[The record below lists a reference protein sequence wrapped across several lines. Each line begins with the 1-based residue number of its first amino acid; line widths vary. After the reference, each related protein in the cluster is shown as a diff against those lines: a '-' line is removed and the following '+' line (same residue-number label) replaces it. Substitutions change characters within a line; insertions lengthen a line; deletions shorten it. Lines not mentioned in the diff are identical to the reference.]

1 MSTYVW
7 DLDGTLCTKVDGDP
21 PDYALAMPIRS
32 RIEDVNRL
40 HDQGHTI
47 LILTSRGGTTGI
59 DWRGVTEAQLEAWG
73 VKYHELQINTKPYY
87 DFWVHDKAMS
97 VEDWD
102 RRHASMKVDELSEYD
117 DVVGDPDAV

>member
-1 MSTYVW
+1 INHNGNVGVAKSII
-7 DLDGTLCTKVDGDP
+7 
-21 PDYALAMPIRS
+21 ALAKNFGADFVKFQKRTV
-32 RIEDVNRL
+32 DV
-40 HDQGHTI
+40 
-47 LILTSRGGTTGI
+47 
-59 DWRGVTEAQLEAWG
+59 VYTEAQLEAWG

-87 DFWVHDKAMS
+87 DFWVDDKAMS